1 MFLEEEEI
9 RTQTC
14 RGKTCREDGHL
25 QCKEEAQ
32 KKSIFDQY
40 FGLRFIISR
49 NFEKKSILF
58 TFFFPSAAPVCEFQ
72 RASTFVSSC
81 VSSFCGPV
89 IDICLM
95 YIFFDFGRVG
105 PGD

>member
-32 KKSIFDQY
+32 KKSIFDQN

-49 NFEKKSILF
+49 NFEKKVFCLH
-58 TFFFPSAAPVCEFQ
+58 FFFQVASLSNEYKDPTQSERALVEVGWGSKYIQGMNTRGQKSREPS
-72 RASTFVSSC
+72 
-81 VSSFCGPV
+81 
-89 IDICLM
+89 
-95 YIFFDFGRVG
+95 
-105 PGD
+105 